1 MSDVT
6 DFTFRFDAQS
16 GILEFLSPNLMEMR
30 EARWSKFSF
39 SFSHLEEA
47 MQAMRGRWIAIP
59 TAVSSGAVRAPHG
72 GFCTVVYVQA
82 LSAAASC

>member
-1 MSDVT
+1 MLLTLLDE
-6 DFTFRFDAQS
+6 AQKYHS
-16 GILEFLSPNLMEMR
+16 RNSRHLEMR
-30 EARWSKFSF
+30 EARKEQIFIFFFSPL
-39 SFSHLEEA
+39 LEEA

-82 LSAAASC
+82 LPAAASC